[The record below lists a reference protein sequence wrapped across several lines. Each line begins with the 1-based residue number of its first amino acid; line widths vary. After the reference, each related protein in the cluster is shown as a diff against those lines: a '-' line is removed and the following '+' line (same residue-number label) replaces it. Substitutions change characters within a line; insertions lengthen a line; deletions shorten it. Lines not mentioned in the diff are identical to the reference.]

1 MLAVLRKNQQVLM
14 LIIAILTI
22 IAFIWLYNPTDKFR
36 KFGSNDVLS
45 IDGRVVQRA
54 EIDHEARGFGLALA
68 LGLTDFVKDLGGLGA
83 DEQTS
88 MSDFIINLLVV
99 RHEAPALGI
108 SATDEQVAT
117 VIKGLAPFQTD
128 GTFDPSKYSAFLQ
141 EQLAPKGFT
150 ERQLEGIVRD
160 SISVRELRR
169 VITSPVA
176 VGEAQARDAARIHQ
190 AVTAQV
196 IRFDAD
202 SKTNSASATP
212 EEVSAFYEANK
223 RGLIAPETRDI
234 AFVTFE
240 LPADQQKLEGKDRA
254 NALQQLADKADHAA
268 KTLAADL
275 TKGTSFSK
283 AAKAASLQTKSAPAV
298 SRDGFSKEKDAG
310 LPAAVVEGAFRLQK
324 QAVLSDLIQDGNTFY
339 LVTVEGNTP
348 ARQLSL
354 QEVGDKIGPL
364 LRRQKAA
371 KATAESA
378 SKSLEQIRASLKEGK
393 SFTDALKA
401 AGLKSLQ
408 IGPATPDDR
417 KQPQEQQ
424 AYLSTTL
431 GLKEGELGA
440 LQPAPFGAFAVYLVK
455 RDPLTDAQWKQY
467 GPELSKL
474 ILGNQRELL
483 FQEWLRVARGSAA
496 IKILGGDSRR
506 AGS

>member
-22 IAFIWLYNPTDKFR
+22 IAFIWLYNRTNLEKV
-36 KFGSNDVLS
+36 GSNDVASLY
-45 IDGRVVQRA
+45 GRVVQRA

-83 DEQTS
+83 DEQAS

-108 SATDEQVAT
+108 RASDEQVAD
-117 VIKGLAPFQTD
+117 VIKGLASFQND
-128 GTFDPSKYSAFLQ
+128 GKFDPAKYSAFLQ

-160 SISVRELRR
+160 AISVRELRR

-176 VGEAQARDAARIHQ
+176 VGEAQTRDAARIHQ

-202 SKTNSASATP
+202 SKTNSVTATP
-212 EEVSAFYEANK
+212 EEISAFYESNK

-234 AFVTFE
+234 AYVSFE

-254 NALQQLADKADHAA
+254 IALQKLADKADQAA
-268 KTLAADL
+268 KALAADL
-275 TKGTSFSK
+275 AKGSSFSK
-283 AAKAASLQTKSAPAV
+283 AASAASLQPKSVPAV

-310 LPAAVVEGAFRLQK
+310 LPAVVVEGAYRLQK
-324 QAVLSDLIQDGNTFY
+324 QAFLSELIQDGNSFY
-339 LVTVEGNTP
+339 LVLVEGNTP

-354 QEVGDKIGPL
+354 QEVSDKIAPL

-371 KATAESA
+371 KAMADNA
-378 SKSLEQIRASLKEGK
+378 GKSLEQVRAALKEGK
-393 SFTDALKA
+393 TIADALKA
-401 AGLKSLQ
+401 AGLKSQ
-408 IGPATPDDR
+408 QVGPATPDDR

-424 AYLSTTL
+424 AFLSATL

-440 LQPAPFGAFAVYLVK
+440 LQPAPFGAFAIYLVK

-467 GPELSKL
+467 GHELSEL
-474 ILGNQRELL
+474 ILGNQRDLL
-483 FQEWLRVARGSAA
+483 FQEWLRSARAGAA
-496 IKILGGDSRR
+496 IKILGGESRR